1 MSVNFKFV
9 IQDDDRRMD
18 GVTRFLFKRFNR
30 ILGIEYGVWLGKYY
44 RNPKRSVVEV
54 YLANHMY
61 YTRTVRHIV
70 DTIRHEYMHHV
81 LADATRNKLSVEEE
95 HWAIGKIK

>member
-1 MSVNFKFV
+1 
-9 IQDDDRRMD
+9 
-18 GVTRFLFKRFNR
+18 
-30 ILGIEYGVWLGKYY
+30 
-44 RNPKRSVVEV
+44 VVEV